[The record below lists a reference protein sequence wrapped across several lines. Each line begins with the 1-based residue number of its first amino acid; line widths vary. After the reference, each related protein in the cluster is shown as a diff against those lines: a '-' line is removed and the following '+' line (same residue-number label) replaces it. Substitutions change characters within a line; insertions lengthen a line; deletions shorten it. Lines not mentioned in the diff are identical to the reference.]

1 CCDESS
7 PGEETA
13 PEQRETLSLQQQSQA
28 QAQARVPMSWPTPD
42 SLSRASHARPYPS
55 ITNLVCLSSGRAAGR
70 SLKIGYWQPAGAKNS
85 TLNRCCRHDQSN
97 PMSLTIISR

>member
-1 CCDESS
+1 MEKTPIAITNARCCDESS

-13 PEQRETLSLQQQSQA
+13 PEQRETLGLQLQSQA

-70 SLKIGYWQPAGAKNS
+70 SLKIGYWQPAGAKKFNVE
-85 TLNRCCRHDQSN
+85 
-97 PMSLTIISR
+97 SLLQA